1 MTTRIIM
8 IEIDTSVGN
17 NLYWLLD
24 ELMLKYPNA
33 IRELKDRSTKPMTD
47 EKALAELLKVREYY
61 GMNRI
66 GYNNVIEWLEGRIKR
81 RAKR

>member
-8 IEIDTSVGN
+8 IEINTSVGN

-33 IRELKDRSTKPMTD
+33 IRELKDRSTKSMTD